1 MNVRL
6 ERVEPVLSAALAQRD
21 TPTSDHC
28 GRTGVLALALAREL
42 GIGGDNLLILG
53 AAARLHDVGKI
64 DIPDA
69 ILFKPGPL
77 DAAEWTIMRTH
88 SARGAQIVT
97 ANRALPFR
105 AAIASVIYHHH
116 EHYDG
121 NGYPDGLRGENIP
134 LLSRVISVA
143 DSYDAMTEPRL
154 YHPKRSH
161 HDTLAVLLHER
172 GSKHDPQIVDLI
184 ASRDQTWFAQVGMS
198 G

>member
-1 MNVRL
+1 MNVWL
-6 ERVEPVLSAALAQRD
+6 ERVEPALSAALSQRD

-28 GRTGVLALALAREL
+28 GRTGVLALALASEL

-64 DIPDA
+64 EIPDA

-77 DAAEWTIMRTH
+77 DAAEWAIMRTH
-88 SARGAQIVT
+88 SARGSQIVG
-97 ANRALPFR
+97 AKYDLPFR
-105 AAIASVIYHHH
+105 AAVARIIYHHH

-121 NGYPDGLRGENIP
+121 SGYPDGLSGEEIP
-134 LLSRVISVA
+134 LLARVISVA

-161 HDTLAVLLHER
+161 HDTMAVLLSES
-172 GSKHDPQIVDLI
+172 GSKHDPRIVDLI
-184 ASRDQTWFAQVGMS
+184 ASRDQVWFARFGITV
-198 G
+198 